1 MRDRI
6 VLATRRT
13 WPEPSSSDRA
23 LADAERDPSLQCAR
37 ARALEPRKELS
48 HRARRPRRSGPASA
62 IVEADAA
69 RGADALARMALA
81 EARAGSGRA
90 LRRGAR
96 RPAARGL

>member
-6 VLATRRT
+6 VLATCRT

-48 HRARRPRRSGPASA
+48 HRARRPRRSGPRLGHRGGRRRPRRRRARPHGA
-62 IVEADAA
+62 GRDAP
-69 RGADALARMALA
+69 GAGERFA
-81 EARAGSGRA
+81 EALVGRLRAA
-90 LRRGAR
+90 
-96 RPAARGL
+96 